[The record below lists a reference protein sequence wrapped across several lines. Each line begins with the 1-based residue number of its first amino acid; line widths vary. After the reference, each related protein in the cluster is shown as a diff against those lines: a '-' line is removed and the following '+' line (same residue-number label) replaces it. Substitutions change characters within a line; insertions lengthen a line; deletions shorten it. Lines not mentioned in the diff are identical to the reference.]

1 MPKKSEFSLL
11 EKINTEDQWLGLAN
25 KKVRQYCGIFVR
37 LVFKDFQTNAQI
49 SCKKKKKIAS
59 VVQLLIADAFK
70 DDLARSANL
79 CEVDFGK
86 PAKK

>member
-25 KKVRQYCGIFVR
+25 KKVRQYRGIFVR

-49 SCKKKKKIAS
+49 SCKKRGQGCATFDSRCI
-59 VVQLLIADAFK
+59 
-70 DDLARSANL
+70 
-79 CEVDFGK
+79 
-86 PAKK
+86 